1 MSDTTKVNALIDRAK
16 TLAHDLNV
24 DLEGVTNGQRRD
36 EIQADYES
44 DALSLVQEIAKL
56 AD

>member
-24 DLEGVTNGQRRD
+24 DLEGVTNGRRRD